1 MPASDRLRGTVLSLA
16 GVLILSM
23 DALALRLSSASPWTM
38 CFWRGP
44 FMAIA
49 LFAGIRVYYGKSWI
63 RHCRAIGWLGLL
75 IAFLLGGRHIFFV
88 IAVSYTT
95 IANVV
100 VIVSTTPLFAALF
113 SAIFLKERTPLRTW
127 IAILV
132 ALGGI
137 AVIFVGSLGGGTIPG
152 DLLALVTALF
162 GAGSL
167 VFIRRKKETNMTP
180 ALALSGIIVFLVALP
195 FAHPLL
201 ITARDLTVFAVAGL
215 IILPVSLTLVTLAP
229 RYIPA
234 PEVGLLMLINV
245 VEAPLLVWLFQG
257 ETPGKMTF
265 IGGAIIVGALSVH
278 FTRRWGKV
286 TEKTGELRPGK

>member
-1 MPASDRLRGTVLSLA
+1 MAISDRSRGTILSLA

-23 DALALRLSSASPWTM
+23 DALALRLSSTSPWTM

-49 LFAGIRVYYGKSWI
+49 LFIGLRVYYGKSWV
-63 RHCRAIGWLGLL
+63 RHCRAIGRFGIL
-75 IAFLLGGRHIFFV
+75 IALLLGGRHVIFV
-88 IAVSYTT
+88 VAVSYTT
-95 IANVV
+95 IADVV

-137 AVIFVGSLGGGTIPG
+137 AVIFAGSLGGGTTTGSI
-152 DLLALVTALF
+152 LALVTAIC

-167 VFIRRKKETNMTP
+167 VLIRREKKTNMIP
-180 ALALSGIIVFLVALP
+180 ALALSGIFVFLAAVP

-201 ITARDLTVFAVAGL
+201 ITVRDLTVFAVAGL
-215 IILPVSLTLVTLAP
+215 IILPVSLTLVNLAP

-234 PEVGLLMLINV
+234 PEVGLLMLLNV

-265 IGGAIIVGALSVH
+265 VGGSIIVAALSVH
-278 FTRRWGKV
+278 FTQRRVK
-286 TEKTGELRPGK
+286 